1 MCGAFLDLLEYTA
14 NMNEKL
20 RDHLTNATGARNTSK
35 DIQNNLLDS
44 IYEVYLAQVES
55 ELSSSE
61 FVSMQ
66 SNETTEVAC
75 ASQLAMVLRNM
86 KFGRP
91 VERFHGFVTVDD
103 RSAVGISAEY
113 STIVQHKGKINC
125 ASILWSSSNERITQ
139 WRAEGS
145 DKTRVSPG
153 SFFALLRPPTQ
164 LGCQTN
170 EF

>member
-1 MCGAFLDLLEYTA
+1 
-14 NMNEKL
+14 
-20 RDHLTNATGARNTSK
+20 
-35 DIQNNLLDS
+35 
-44 IYEVYLAQVES
+44 
-55 ELSSSE
+55 
-61 FVSMQ
+61 MQ

-91 VERFHGFVTVDD
+91 VERFHGFVTVED
-103 RSAVGISAEY
+103 RSVY

-125 ASILWSSSNERITQ
+125 ANILWSSSNERITQ
-139 WRAEGS
+139 WRAAGS
-145 DKTRVSPG
+145 DKTGASPG
-153 SFFALLRPPTQ
+153 SLFALLRPPTQ

>member
-55 ELSSSE
+55 EISSSE
-61 FVSMQ
+61 FVSIQ

-91 VERFHGFVTVDD
+91 VERFQCFVTVED
-103 RSAVGISAEY
+103 RSTVGISAEY

-125 ASILWSSSNERITQ
+125 TSILWSSSNMS
-139 WRAEGS
+139 GS
-145 DKTRVSPG
+145 PNGVQQ
-153 SFFALLRPPTQ
+153 ALTK
-164 LGCQTN
+164 
-170 EF
+170 

>member
-1 MCGAFLDLLEYTA
+1 
-14 NMNEKL
+14 
-20 RDHLTNATGARNTSK
+20 
-35 DIQNNLLDS
+35 
-44 IYEVYLAQVES
+44 
-55 ELSSSE
+55 
-61 FVSMQ
+61 MQ

-86 KFGRP
+86 KFGSP

-145 DKTRVSPG
+145 DKTRVSQAH
-153 SFFALLRPPTQ
+153 FLHCYAHQ
-164 LGCQTN
+164 LN
-170 EF
+170 LVVKRMSSDISV

>member
-20 RDHLTNATGARNTSK
+20 RDHLTNATGARNTSN

-44 IYEVYLAQVES
+44 IYEVDLTQVES
-55 ELSSSE
+55 EISSSE
-61 FVSMQ
+61 FVSIQ

-91 VERFHGFVTVDD
+91 VELFQCFVTVED
-103 RSAVGISAEY
+103 RSTVGISAEY
-113 STIVQHKGKINC
+113 
-125 ASILWSSSNERITQ
+125 
-139 WRAEGS
+139 
-145 DKTRVSPG
+145 
-153 SFFALLRPPTQ
+153 LRLFNIREKLIAQ
-164 LGCQTN
+164 AYYGAAVI
-170 EF
+170 